1 MSHSN
6 TDRRAF
12 LKTSGASLAGASLLG
27 MGLLSASGVFSAS
40 EQVAGDLTIQE
51 VIDKIISQIPGG
63 KTEQTVDLIKQGD
76 ASARCTGIVTT
87 FMATAEVIKKTAD
100 LGANFIITHEPTFYG
115 HLDNTDWLEN
125 DPVYQ
130 FKKKLIADNG
140 IVVWRFHDY
149 WHRHRPDGI
158 LEGFLE
164 TVGWKQYQK
173 EGVVCEVPEATV
185 KDVALHMKKSLGL
198 KRPFIVGDASMKCSK
213 VALLPG
219 AWGGT
224 NQINFFSKNDVEL
237 MIVGEVAEWE
247 TSEYVR
253 DASFAGMKKALII
266 LGHQVSEEPG
276 MKYLVG
282 WMNQRFPDIKTTHVS
297 AEDAFQAV

>member
-1 MSHSN
+1 MHQKS
-6 TDRRAF
+6 DRRTF
-12 LKTSGASLAGASLLG
+12 IKNTGASLVGASLLG
-27 MGLLSASGVFSAS
+27 GSLFTT
-40 EQVAGDLTIQE
+40 AGALAHGQPQAGELTIQQ

-63 KTEQTVDLIKQGD
+63 RMEQTVDLVKQGD
-76 ASARCTGIVTT
+76 ASQKCTGIVTT
-87 FMATAEVIKKTAD
+87 FMATAAVIKKAAD
-100 LGANFIITHEPTFYG
+100 LGANFIITHEPTFYN

-149 WHRHRPDGI
+149 WHRHQPDGI
-158 LEGFLE
+158 LEGYLE
-164 TVGWKQYQK
+164 TVGWKKYQK
-173 EGVVCEVPEATV
+173 DGVICHVPQATV
-185 KDVALHMKKSLGL
+185 KDIALHMKSKLNL
-198 KRPFIVGDASMKCSK
+198 TRPFIVGDANMKCTK

-219 AWGGT
+219 AWGGS
-224 NQINFFSKNDVEL
+224 NQISFFSKNDVEL

-253 DASFAGMKKALII
+253 DAAFAGLKKGLIV

-282 WMNQRFPDIKTTHVS
+282 WMNKHFPDIKTTHVA